1 MKTLALNI
9 AILPDENTT
18 NRAIALS
25 QLTAEWTEQ
34 YFVLDRSNYVPHLS
48 VYHAIY
54 DQAVKSALTR
64 VVASIV
70 KSTSAFE
77 IHFSAF
83 DYFADYLFLNALMSN
98 KLYELHM
105 NVLDACNPL
114 RTQIIPESINE
125 LIKNKQINEQQIA
138 LVAKYGHPL
147 TEKFFRPHIT
157 LTRLKD
163 IDVMQKTIEKLPKQK
178 ITMNVKGLAI
188 VNIGEHGTCNQILET
203 FRLN

>member
-9 AILPDENTT
+9 AILPEENT
-18 NRAIALS
+18 RSQAIALS
-25 QLTAEWTEQ
+25 QSINETAES
-34 YFVLDRSNYVPHLS
+34 YFTLDESSYLPHIS

-54 DQAVKSALTR
+54 DQDVKNTLTKALADIAKNT
-64 VVASIV
+64 
-70 KSTSAFE
+70 STFE
-77 IHFSAF
+77 IKLSEY
-83 DYFADYLFLNALMSN
+83 DYFADYLFLNAYICN

-105 NVLDACNPL
+105 CVLEVCNPL
-114 RTQIIPESINE
+114 RSQIIPESINE

-163 IDVMQKTIEKLPKQK
+163 IDVMQKTIKQLPQQV

-188 VNIGEHGTCNQILET
+188 VNIGEHGTCNQIFET
-203 FRLN
+203 FRFN